1 MFVLLWP
8 SFIVL
13 DDIGLCLL
21 DFAVLSVASIAC
33 WLELIGEY
41 TTVFRKRRLRRAAD
55 DDDVVVCC
63 LAK

>member
-1 MFVLLWP
+1 
-8 SFIVL
+8 
-13 DDIGLCLL
+13 
-21 DFAVLSVASIAC
+21 VLSVASIAC